1 MGDIVISL
9 STLISIF
16 HFMYSFHSMFQ
27 VGVCENWKGLDR
39 ENVNKEKEQLNGL
52 ELYLDC
58 LDVLF

>member
-27 VGVCENWKGLDR
+27 VGVCEN
-39 ENVNKEKEQLNGL
+39 
-52 ELYLDC
+52 
-58 LDVLF
+58 